1 MNEVGEISKITLK
14 LVSDQRDTFQLLWI
28 IGTGIITTLIGVIG
42 VLFKLYINSNKE
54 KHSNEKETI
63 RVLGDFSNGINDLNN
78 TIKETNRG
86 IERVLEKINN
96 PIIPILNNLEK
107 NK

>member
-14 LVSDQRDTFQLLWI
+14 LVSDQRDTFQLFWI

>member
-1 MNEVGEISKITLK
+1 MNEIGEISKITLK
-14 LVSDQRDTFQLLWI
+14 LVSDQKDTFQLLWI

>member
-1 MNEVGEISKITLK
+1 MNEIGEISKITLK